1 MNTYAKLLEPVNNI
15 EAGMVGKVIKYNYEP
30 LHQTITR
37 IKLES
42 VEIEFNVG
50 KEFSELIV
58 EVVKPSQLI
67 FVKKTSMQE
76 LIDFIIQK
84 SESEVFPVAIE
95 DVYEK
100 AKELKLDEVEH
111 IKNAYDSPRFTNTT
125 GQDYFTSNFI
135 D

>member
-50 KEFSELIV
+50 KDFSELIV

-84 SESEVFPVAIE
+84 SEVVPVAIE